1 MLEFRDVLLATG
13 ITPAMSMRLTG
24 IGSQYVFAMRAS
36 EGKYFDGGR
45 NYRLTLPPDVP
56 ESRFWSVLLYDK
68 QTRSMLQTNQHLPR
82 LGSES
87 GTVEANPRRLDR
99 HLLRDPQPEGK
110 ETTGSNDPP
119 ARVGGQSCVLQPT
132 AGVLRQELET
142 QRDRTD
148 LAAAS
153 SRFLDRVGNLGE
165 RAGRI

>member
-1 MLEFRDVLLATG
+1 MMATG

-24 IGSQYVFAMRAS
+24 IGSQYVFAMRDS
-36 EGKYFDGGR
+36 EGKYFAGGR

-87 GTVEANPRRLDR
+87 GTVEANPDGSI
-99 HLLRDPQPEGK
+99 DIYFGPAAEGK

-119 ARVGGQSCVLQPT
+119 ARVGGQSCVYNPQQAFFDKSWKPS
-132 AGVLRQELET
+132 EIEP
-142 QRDRTD
+142 
-148 LAAAS
+148 
-153 SRFLDRVGNLGE
+153 
-165 RAGRI
+165 I